1 MGDVK
6 PTEAPKSPAS
16 TQLEHFE
23 VCHGGVFACSK
34 SAMEVNQSKSSREPF
49 RGEIR
54 GIWWR
59 TWAQRVRRAL
69 LALYGRPQLTRGAN
83 PMYEDSR

>member
-6 PTEAPKSPAS
+6 PISAPKCPAS

-23 VCHGGVFACSK
+23 ICHGGVFACSK

-69 LALYGRPQLTRGAN
+69 LALHGRPQLTRGAN